1 MPRSLKTEPER
12 IVPTPERLRCLSRL
26 PLDRIAQAEQ
36 PFFRVKVS
44 EVDPKGWTNFGR
56 RLDGAAG

>member
-36 PFFRVKVS
+36 PFFRVKVRNY
-44 EVDPKGWTNFGR
+44 EG
-56 RLDGAAG
+56 DGTP